1 MVAWDNIN
9 HAGAEQAQEAV
20 AEVEVD
26 HIQVADK
33 VVLQV

>member
-9 HAGAEQAQEAV
+9 HAEAVQAQVAV
-20 AEVEVD
+20 VEVEVD

>member
-9 HAGAEQAQEAV
+9 HVGAEQAQVVV
-20 AEVEVD
+20 AEAEVD
-26 HIQVADK
+26 HIQVVDK